1 VLRRSASAGGLRRGD
16 PVLCGPCVPPLGA
29 AVPCGGREHKR
40 DHLGGPCGQAGEG
53 FRAGVLAE
61 DHFGEYVHP
70 EHGLVDSHGL
80 SDVNWAA
87 VAFGVATG
95 KKLELVW
102 ARLMK
107 EPAFWLG
114 GLPTQNVT
122 KPFSY
127 EKWEINVQPE
137 CVGDAL
143 NDVAAMGR
151 VWYLEAVACQR
162 MKAYDRLV
170 ESARKVCQ
178 AAKADGYWR

>member
-1 VLRRSASAGGLRRGD
+1 M
-16 PVLCGPCVPPLGA
+16 
-29 AVPCGGREHKR
+29 
-40 DHLGGPCGQAGEG
+40 
-53 FRAGVLAE
+53 
-61 DHFGEYVHP
+61 
-70 EHGLVDSHGL
+70 
-80 SDVNWAA
+80 NWAA
-87 VAFGVATG
+87 VAFGIATG

-137 CVGDAL
+137 CAGDAL

-178 AAKADGYWR
+178 AAKADGYWRERYHPKPDGTVSPDGAQKYCEYAAVLVRAVYGNRDIFWK